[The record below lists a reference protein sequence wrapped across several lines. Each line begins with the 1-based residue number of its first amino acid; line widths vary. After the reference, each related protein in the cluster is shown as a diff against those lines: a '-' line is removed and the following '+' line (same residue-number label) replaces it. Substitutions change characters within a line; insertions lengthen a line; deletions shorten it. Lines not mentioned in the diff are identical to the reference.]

1 MPYRPRP
8 WKGLPPAHK
17 EHIAMR
23 RPLDNAGYVLAH
35 IDISTIQNIKIQA
48 SSVFS
53 SGLGEFL

>member
-1 MPYRPRP
+1 
-8 WKGLPPAHK
+8 
-17 EHIAMR
+17 MR

-35 IDISTIQNIKIQA
+35 IDISNIQNIKIQA